1 MRKLTREEYE
11 TLKACLPEGSAIRVF
26 GRDYQTTEIC
36 LAIATWGDEILKE
49 EKKTFFLLGIALAKR
64 NSIEAN
70 NLIEVLSNAEMRSAG
85 IATRSKQTYF
95 TSIQL
100 PDEVLAEDED

>member
-11 TLKACLPEGSAIRVF
+11 TLKECLPEGSAIRVF
-26 GRDYQTTEIC
+26 GHDYQTIEDC
-36 LAIATWGDEILKE
+36 LAIVTWSDEILKE
-49 EKKTFFLLGIALAKR
+49 EKKTFLLLGIALAKR

-70 NLIEVLSNAEMRSAG
+70 NLIEVLSNAKMHSAD
-85 IATRSKQTYF
+85 IAKSSKQTYF

-100 PDEVLAEDED
+100 PDEVLAEYED